1 MEAEQQ
7 EAPIDKYVRI
17 RDKEIMAEL
26 LQCIPLYLLA
36 IAVAIAAYNSIFI
49 PCEEKPEIW
58 FQRSGSIVVLFAVW
72 IEYKLIKINGDV
84 NPSGSS
90 YSQQQK
96 LNTKYG
102 TAYKIASYLVAVLA
116 ISGTFI
122 WGYGDF
128 FV

>member
-1 MEAEQQ
+1 MEVEQ
-7 EAPIDKYVRI
+7 EAPIDKFVRE
-17 RDKEIMAEL
+17 RNKEIMAEL
-26 LQCIPLYLLA
+26 LQCIPLYALA
-36 IAVAIAAYNSIFI
+36 IVVAIAAYNSILI

-58 FQRSGSIVVLFAVW
+58 FQRSGSIVVLLAVW

-84 NPSGSS
+84 NPSGAS
-90 YSQQQK
+90 YSQLQE

-102 TAYKIASYLVAVLA
+102 TAHKVASYLVAVLA